1 MNKKT
6 FFYKRSNTLIKEILK
21 QDLAKLLKEQ
31 NLVSK
36 LFSKKKYP
44 DIYFFSGNLD
54 EKSLEYIKNSKITIT
69 NSYSSKKEILEK
81 LDGLDIK
88 KDIEVIYPSVNID
101 LENKNEIKNR
111 FLKEHNLN
119 DLNDEKLILFT
130 AKNFKTNGV
139 KEFLDICSKLSF
151 KNFKIIISGRKQEL
165 NSLDFTLT
173 KYKNLQEKII
183 KVDENTPLEELFII
197 SDIMILPTHN
207 RLISS
212 NVVKAMYCKCVV
224 FVSAKNDVKELIDV
238 YATMDK
244 PSDPSTPFKVDAVLY
259 EECELNKIKEENS
272 KIAQELSLKNN
283 LEKFIDILNKI

>member
-88 KDIEVIYPSVNID
+88 KDIELIYPSVNID
-101 LENKNEIKNR
+101 LQNEDEIKSR
-111 FLKEHNLN
+111 FLKEHN
-119 DLNDEKLILFT
+119 LNDEKLILFT

-165 NSLDFTLT
+165 NALDFTLT

-183 KVDENTPLEELFII
+183 KLDENISLEELFIV

-212 NVVKAMYCKCVV
+212 NIVKAMYCKCVV

-259 EECELNKIKEENS
+259 EESELNKIKEENS

-283 LEKFIDILNKI
+283 LGKFIDILNKI

>member
-31 NLVSK
+31 TLVSK

-69 NSYSSKKEILEK
+69 NSYSSKKEIEEELGK
-81 LDGLDIK
+81 LNLQ

-101 LENKNEIKNR
+101 LQNEDEIKSR

-119 DLNDEKLILFT
+119 DEKLILFT
-130 AKNFKTNGV
+130 SKNFKTNGI

-151 KNFKIIISGRKQEL
+151 KNFKLIVSGRKQEL
-165 NSLDFTLT
+165 NALDFILT
-173 KYKNLQEKII
+173 KYKNLQDKII
-183 KVDENTPLEELFII
+183 KIDDKTSLDELFVV
-197 SDIMILPTHN
+197 SDIMILPTHTS
-207 RLISS
+207 LISS
-212 NVVKAMYCKCVV
+212 NIIKAMYSKCVV
-224 FVSAKNDVKELIDV
+224 FVSANNDAKELIDV
-238 YATMDK
+238 YATMQK
-244 PSDPSTPFKVDAVLY
+244 PSDPSTPFKVDAVLF
-259 EECELNKIKEENS
+259 EERELNKIKEENS
-272 KIAQELSLKNN
+272 KIASELTLESN
-283 LEKFIDILNKI
+283 LEKFREVLNKI